1 MASQR
6 QNPSAGP
13 RETIA
18 EVGKIVK
25 KTGLHR
31 HSDALI
37 DLKNDAENHDEVHWR
52 TFVKLISVSARIV

>member
-1 MASQR
+1 MAPQR
-6 QNPSAGP
+6 QNQSGGP

-18 EVGKIVK
+18 EVGTIVK

-37 DLKNDAENHDEVHWR
+37 DLKNDAVNHDEVQ
-52 TFVKLISVSARIV
+52 